1 MKITRQQIRMLIK
14 EAGLDTSW
22 NTGDRVVTIQDV
34 IGYLDQMGRP
44 VMTISARRLK
54 SMLKRPL
61 RTKPDRVQQADLR
74 YPLIV
79 VIDRETRC
87 PTVVLDGNHRLAKGV
102 MLDADLGYRVLYSDE
117 YDMIF
122 GE

>member
-1 MKITRQQIRMLIK
+1 VKITRRQIRMLIK

-22 NTGDRVVTIQDV
+22 NTGDQVVTIQDV
-34 IGYLDQMGRP
+34 IGYLDQMGRE
-44 VMTISARRLK
+44 VTTISARRLK
-54 SMLKRPL
+54 SMLKREL
-61 RTKPDRVQQADLR
+61 RVKPNRVQQADLR

-79 VIDRETRC
+79 VIDRETRR

-102 MLDADLGYRVLYSDE
+102 MLGADLGIRVLYSDE

>member
-1 MKITRQQIRMLIK
+1 MLIK

-22 NTGDRVVTIQDV
+22 NTGDQVVTIQDV

-54 SMLKRPL
+54 SMLKREL
-61 RTKPDRVQQADLR
+61 RVQPDRVQLADLR

-79 VIDRETRC
+79 VIDRDTGC

-102 MLDADLGYRVLYSDE
+102 MLDADLRIRVLYSDE

>member
-22 NTGDRVVTIQDV
+22 NTGDQVVTIQDV

-54 SMLKRPL
+54 SMLKREL
-61 RTKPDRVQQADLR
+61 RVQPDRVQLADLR

-79 VIDRETRC
+79 VIDRDTGC
-87 PTVVLDGNHRLAKGV
+87 PTVVLDRNHRLAKGV
-102 MLDADLGYRVLYSDE
+102 MLDADLRIRVLYSDE